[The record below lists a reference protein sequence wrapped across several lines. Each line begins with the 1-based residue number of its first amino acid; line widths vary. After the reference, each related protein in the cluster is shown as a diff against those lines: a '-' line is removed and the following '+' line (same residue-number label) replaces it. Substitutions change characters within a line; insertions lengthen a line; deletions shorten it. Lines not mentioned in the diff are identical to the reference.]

1 MRPLPLGRR
10 SLSTVALLTLL
21 AGLPV
26 AAAAATPAGNAK
38 AAENVWT
45 DVPDGYW
52 AKSAI
57 DLVASTNTWM
67 QDDGPTTFQPDT
79 VETRRYLARAL
90 VEAFAPTAAPKASLA
105 FADVPPEDPFFV
117 YANVAVKL
125 HWMLR
130 RGDNFRPDAPVTTQT
145 LHRALVKAIGFGDL
159 AKGIEAIHTSDGY
172 VFQHR
177 PGVGV
182 LMMGM
187 LLALRY
193 NHPDASL
200 DVGPKTPLTRSEV
213 AWSLY
218 RAWTIDTS
226 EPWLHDSYAGYG
238 TITLPPLSDQ
248 MKQVVEFGLQY
259 AGYPYVFAGEW
270 YRKSP
275 AGYCC
280 GSQPVGGF
288 DCSGFTWWL
297 MKAPEGGYDNTAVRG
312 YQGWPMPER
321 SSSDMSHAIAKKDRV
336 AYDDLQPGDLMFY
349 ASGGSTV
356 DHVDTYV
363 GGGWAFDSSNGYA
376 GVQIMNVAGGWYHD
390 HFMWGRRIV
399 TDAPAT

>member
-1 MRPLPLGRR
+1 MRPLPPRRR
-10 SLSTVALLTLL
+10 SLVLVALVLA

-26 AAAAATPAGNAK
+26 GAAAAVPAGGSRPAVS
-38 AAENVWT
+38 VWS

-52 AKSAI
+52 AKGAI

-67 QDDGPTTFQPDT
+67 QDYGATTFQPDT

-90 VEAFAPTAAPKASLA
+90 VEAFAPTATPRASLT
-105 FADVPPEDPFFV
+105 FADLASDDPFFG

-125 HWMLR
+125 HWMLK
-130 RGDNFRPDAPVTTQT
+130 RGDDFRPDAPVTTQS
-145 LHRALVKAIGFGDL
+145 LHRSLVKAIGFGDL

-177 PGVGV
+177 PGVGL

-193 NHPDASL
+193 NHSDPSL
-200 DVGPKTPLTRSEV
+200 DVGPKTPLPRSEV

-226 EPWLHDSYAGYG
+226 EPWLHASYAGYG

-259 AGYPYVFAGEW
+259 AGYPYVYAGEW
-270 YRKSP
+270 YWKSP

-280 GSQPVGGF
+280 
-288 DCSGFTWWL
+288 
-297 MKAPEGGYDNTAVRG
+297 
-312 YQGWPMPER
+312 
-321 SSSDMSHAIAKKDRV
+321 
-336 AYDDLQPGDLMFY
+336 
-349 ASGGSTV
+349 
-356 DHVDTYV
+356 
-363 GGGWAFDSSNGYA
+363 
-376 GVQIMNVAGGWYHD
+376 
-390 HFMWGRRIV
+390 
-399 TDAPAT
+399 